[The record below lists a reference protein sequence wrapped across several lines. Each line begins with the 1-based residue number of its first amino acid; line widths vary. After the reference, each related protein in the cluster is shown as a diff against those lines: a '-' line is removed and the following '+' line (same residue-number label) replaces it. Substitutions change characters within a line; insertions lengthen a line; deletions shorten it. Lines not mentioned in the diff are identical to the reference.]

1 MLTISKPLS
10 AGQAQTYHQKE
21 FTAKEQNY
29 WSQRGIIAGEW
40 QGRLAGQFGLAGI
53 VSAEDFAKLSQGQH
67 PQTGEQ
73 LVRQRASYEYQDAD
87 GKTIKTMEHRAGWDA
102 TFSAPKSVSLTAL
115 VGGDERVREAH
126 RESVRVALDQL
137 EHYTQARIGGNHPP
151 ETTGKFIAAKFE
163 HDTARPVDGYVAP
176 QLHTHAVVFNVTE
189 RDNGQP
195 RAIQPQS
202 LFASQQF
209 ATAVYQSELTYKL
222 RQLGY
227 EITAGRSGAP
237 EIKGYTQEYLDA
249 SSPRSQQ
256 IREYLE
262 RTGRSGK
269 ESAEIAAHSTRDRKE
284 IHSPGEVMAAH
295 RKLAADFGHQA
306 EAVVRAAR
314 ERSQHR
320 EKPVNS
326 LERVR
331 ESLTFSRDKN
341 FEREAVVDE
350 RVLIRD
356 GLRRGMGEITHA
368 QVRANLEARLASGEF
383 QIVERPRGV
392 PGRQFTT
399 AKTIEAEHE
408 ILRRMREGQNH
419 VEPVLSRPQA
429 ITVADQHPHLNR
441 AQKSVVEDVLSSPDR
456 IQGIQGF
463 AGAGKT
469 TTLTAI
475 RGAAESQGYQVEGF
489 APTSRA
495 ARQLN
500 EAGIEAGTLQGFLAR
515 TAYSELE
522 RKHFY
527 LVDESSLASTNQIR
541 EFLSRLGPHDR
552 VLLIGDIR
560 QHQGVEAGRPFEQL
574 QEAGMH
580 TAKLDE
586 IVRQQDPALKSA
598 VEMLA
603 TGQVSAALDALQ
615 QQGRVKEIPNAE
627 DRVRA
632 IAKCYL
638 ESPENTLIVSPDNAS
653 RQELNAAVRQELKA
667 TGTIAPEDHRF
678 LVLVQ
683 RQDLTGAERSWAS
696 HYEMNDVVRYARG
709 SKAIGIAATAYAS
722 VVAIDPAANQLTVEK
737 TNQELATY
745 DPRRLT
751 GVSVYQEID
760 REFSVGDR
768 IQFTA
773 PDKSLGVAN
782 RDLATIQ
789 AIHPDGRLSARL
801 DNNRQIE
808 FNVGEHRHFDHGYAV
823 TSHSSQGFTAER
835 VLVHAD
841 TSVHPDLLNSRFGYV
856 SISRASH
863 EATLFTDDMAKLG
876 PQLGADVSKTSA
888 LEINQPSSIG
898 LGIGIGALIR
908 CQPFKV
914 EKSRWCQNDDHPGE
928 LRPYPAPKSSTS

>member
-10 AGQAQTYHQKE
+10 AGQAQSYHQKE

-29 WSQRGIIAGEW
+29 WSHRGVIAGEW
-40 QGRLAGQFGLAGI
+40 QGRLAGQFGLAGA

-67 PQTGEQ
+67 PRTGEQ
-73 LVRQRASYEYQDAD
+73 IVRQRASYEYQDAD
-87 GKTIKTMEHRAGWDA
+87 GKIIKTMEHRAGWDA

-189 RDNGQP
+189 RDNSQP

-209 ATAVYQSELTYKL
+209 ATAIYQSELTYKL
-222 RQLGY
+222 RQFGY
-227 EITAGRSGAP
+227 EITTGRSGAP

-269 ESAEIAAHSTRDRKE
+269 EAAEIAAHSTRDRKD
-284 IHSPGEVMAAH
+284 IHSPGEIMAAH

-314 ERSQHR
+314 ERSQHQ
-320 EKPVNS
+320 EEPVNS
-326 LERVR
+326 FERVR

-350 RVLIRD
+350 RALIRD
-356 GLRRGMGEITHA
+356 GLRRGMGEVTHT

-383 QIVERPRGV
+383 QVVDRPRGV

-399 AKTIEAEHE
+399 AKTIAAEHE

-456 IQGIQGF
+456 VQGIQGF

-469 TTLTAI
+469 TTLTVL
-475 RGAAESQGYQVEGF
+475 RSAAERQGYNVEGF

-500 EAGIEAGTLQGFLAR
+500 EAGIEAGTLQGFLTR
-515 TAYSELE
+515 TANPDLQKE
-522 RKHFY
+522 KHFY
-527 LVDESSLASTNQIR
+527 FVDESSLASTNQIR
-541 EFLSRLGPHDR
+541 VFLSRLAPEDR

-615 QQGRVKEIPNAE
+615 QQGRVKEIPNRE
-627 DRVRA
+627 ERVRA
-632 IAKCYL
+632 IAKSFV
-638 ESPENTLIVSPDNAS
+638 ESPANTLILSPDNAS
-653 RQELNAAVRQELKA
+653 RRQLNVAVRQELQA
-667 TGTIAPEDHRF
+667 IGTVDPEDHTFR
-678 LVLVQ
+678 VLVQ
-683 RQDLTGAERSWAS
+683 RQDMTGAERSWAS
-696 HYEMNDVVRYARG
+696 HYEIDDVVRYTRG
-709 SKAIGIAATAYAS
+709 SKAIGIEAAAYAS
-722 VVAIDPAANQLTVEK
+722 VVAINPAANQLTVEK
-737 TNQELATY
+737 ANRELSTY

-751 GVSVYQEID
+751 GVSVYREID
-760 REFSVGDR
+760 RQFSVGDR
-768 IQFTA
+768 VQFTA

-782 RDLATIQ
+782 RDLGVIESIA
-789 AIHPDGRLSARL
+789 PNGEVSVRL
-801 DNNRQIE
+801 DNNRQTE
-808 FNVGEHRHFDHGYAV
+808 FNAGDHRHFDHGYAV
-823 TSHSSQGFTAER
+823 TSHSSQGLTAER

-863 EATLFTDDMAKLG
+863 QATLFTDDMAKLA

-888 LEINQPSSIG
+888 LDLNPSPSVAQG
-898 LGIGIGALIR
+898 LGIAI
-908 CQPFKV
+908 
-914 EKSRWCQNDDHPGE
+914 
-928 LRPYPAPKSSTS
+928 

>member
-29 WSQRGIIAGEW
+29 WSQRGVIAGEW
-40 QGRLAGQFGLAGI
+40 QGRLAGQFGLAGS

-73 LVRQRASYEYQDAD
+73 LARQRASYEYRDAD

-115 VGGDERVREAH
+115 VGGDPRVREAH
-126 RESVRVALDQL
+126 RESARVALDQL

-151 ETTGKFIAAKFE
+151 ETTGRFIAAKFE

-202 LFASQQF
+202 LFGSQQF
-209 ATAVYQSELTYKL
+209 ATAIYQSELTYRL

-227 EITAGRSGAP
+227 EITTGRSGAP

-269 ESAEIAAHSTRDRKE
+269 EAAEIAAHSTRDRKE

-295 RKLAADFGHQA
+295 RKLAAHFGNQA
-306 EAVVRAAR
+306 ETVVRAAR
-314 ERSQHR
+314 ERSQHQ

-326 LERVR
+326 FDRVR

-350 RVLIRD
+350 RSLIRD

-368 QVRANLEARLASGEF
+368 QVCANLEARLASGEF
-383 QIVERPRGV
+383 QIVERSQGV

-399 AKTIEAEHE
+399 AKTIEAEQE
-408 ILRRMREGQNH
+408 ILCRMREGQNH
-419 VEPVLSRPQA
+419 VLPVLSRPQA
-429 ITVADQHPHLNR
+429 IALAGEHSHLNR
-441 AQKSVVEDVLSSPDR
+441 AQKTVVEDVLSSPDR

-463 AGAGKT
+463 AGTGKT
-469 TTLTAI
+469 TTLTVL
-475 RGAAESQGYQVEGF
+475 RSAAETQGHQVEGF

-500 EAGIEAGTLQGFLAR
+500 EAGFEAGTLQGFLAR
-515 TAYSELE
+515 AANRDAPEQ
-522 RKHFY
+522 KHFY
-527 LVDESSLASTNQIR
+527 FVDESSLSSTNQMR
-541 EFLSRLGPHDR
+541 EFLARLGPHDR

-574 QEAGMH
+574 QDAGMR
-580 TAKLDE
+580 TARLDK
-586 IVRQQDPALKSA
+586 IVRQKDSALKST
-598 VEMLA
+598 VELLA
-603 TGQVSAALDALQ
+603 TGQVSAALAALQ

-627 DRVRA
+627 ERVRT
-632 IAKCYL
+632 IAKSYV

-653 RQELNAAVRQELKA
+653 RRELNVAVRRELKA
-667 TGTIAPEDHRF
+667 TGALAPEDHTFR
-678 LVLVQ
+678 VLVQ
-683 RQDLTGAERSWAS
+683 RQDMTGAERSWAS
-696 HYEMNDVVRYARG
+696 HYEIDDVVRYTRG
-709 SKAIGIAATAYAS
+709 SKAIGIEAAAYAS
-722 VVAIDPAANQLTVEK
+722 VVAIDPARNQLTVEK
-737 TNQELATY
+737 ANQELATY

-751 GVSVYQEID
+751 GVSVYREIE

-773 PDKSLGVAN
+773 PDKSLGIAN
-782 RDLATIQ
+782 RDLAAIE
-789 AIHPDGRLSARL
+789 AIHPDGRLSVRL
-801 DNNRQIE
+801 DNSRQLE
-808 FNVGEHRHFDHGYAV
+808 FSATDHRHFDHGYAV
-823 TSHSSQGFTAER
+823 TSHSAQGLTAER

-888 LEINQPSSIG
+888 LEINQASSVAR
-898 LGIGIGALIR
+898 GIGIGL
-908 CQPFKV
+908 
-914 EKSRWCQNDDHPGE
+914 
-928 LRPYPAPKSSTS
+928 

>member
-29 WSQRGIIAGEW
+29 WSQRGVIAGEW
-40 QGRLAGQFGLAGI
+40 QGRLAGQFGLAGT

-102 TFSAPKSVSLTAL
+102 TFSAAKSVSLTAL
-115 VGGDERVREAH
+115 VGGDERLREAH

-137 EHYTQARIGGNHPP
+137 EHYAQARIGGNNPP

-176 QLHTHAVVFNVTE
+176 QLHTHAVVFNITE

-209 ATAVYQSELTYKL
+209 ATAIYQSELTYRL

-227 EITAGRSGAP
+227 EITTGRSGAP

-262 RTGRSGK
+262 HTGRSGK
-269 ESAEIAAHSTRDRKE
+269 EAAEIAAHSTRDRKG

-314 ERSQHR
+314 ERSQNQ

-326 LERVR
+326 FERVR

-350 RVLIRD
+350 RALIRD
-356 GLRRGMGEITHA
+356 GLRRGMGEITHG

-383 QIVERPRGV
+383 RIVERPQCA

-408 ILRRMREGQNH
+408 ILRRMREGQNQ
-419 VEPVLSRPQA
+419 VEPALSRPHA
-429 ITVADQHPHLNR
+429 IAVADQYSHLNR
-441 AQKSVVEDVLSSPDR
+441 AQKSVVEDVLSSRDR

-469 TTLTAI
+469 TTLTVL
-475 RGAAESQGYQVEGF
+475 RTAAERWGYQVEGF

-500 EAGIEAGTLQGFLAR
+500 EAGIEAETLQSFLAR
-515 TAYSELE
+515 GQDRE
-522 RKHFY
+522 RNPEQKRFFFI
-527 LVDESSLASTNQIR
+527 DESSLASTNQIR
-541 EFLSRLGPHDR
+541 EFLSRLGPDDR

-574 QEAGMH
+574 QEAGMR

-615 QQGRVKEIPNAE
+615 QQGRVKEIPKRE
-627 DRVRA
+627 ERVRA
-632 IAKCYL
+632 IARTYV

-653 RQELNAAVRQELKA
+653 RRQLNLAVRQELKA
-667 TGTIAPEDHRF
+667 IGTIAPEDHTFR
-678 LVLVQ
+678 VLIQ
-683 RQDLTGAERSWAS
+683 RQDMTGAERSWAS
-696 HYEMNDVVRYARG
+696 HYEINDVVRYARG
-709 SKAIGIAATAYAS
+709 SKAIGIEAAAYAS
-722 VVAIDPAANQLTVEK
+722 VVAINPAANQLTVQK
-737 TNQELATY
+737 PNGELVTY

-751 GVSVYQEID
+751 GVSVYREIE
-760 REFSVGDR
+760 REFSVGER
-768 IQFTA
+768 LQFTA

-782 RDLATIQ
+782 RDLATIES
-789 AIHPDGRLSARL
+789 IHPDGRLSARL
-801 DNNRQIE
+801 DDRRQIE
-808 FNVGEHRHFDHGYAV
+808 FNAGEHRHFDHGYAV
-823 TSHSSQGFTAER
+823 TSHSSQGLTAER

-841 TSVHPDLLNSRFGYV
+841 SSVHPDLLNSRFGYV

-863 EATLFTDDMAKLG
+863 DATLFTDDMAKLSH
-876 PQLGADVSKTSA
+876 QLGADVSKTSA
-888 LEINQPSSIG
+888 LEINQASSIGNG
-898 LGIGIGALIR
+898 LGIGL
-908 CQPFKV
+908 
-914 EKSRWCQNDDHPGE
+914 
-928 LRPYPAPKSSTS
+928 

>member
-29 WSQRGIIAGEW
+29 WSQQGVIAGEW
-40 QGRLAGQFGLAGI
+40 QGRLAGQFGLAGT
-53 VSAEDFAKLSQGQH
+53 VSTEDFAKLSQGQH

-73 LVRQRASYEYQDAD
+73 LVRQRASYEYQDAE

-115 VGGDERVREAH
+115 VGGDDRVREAH

-137 EHYTQARIGGNHPP
+137 EHYTQARIGGNHRP

-176 QLHTHAVVFNVTE
+176 QLHTHAVVFNLTE

-209 ATAVYQSELTYKL
+209 ATAIYQSELTYKL

-227 EITAGRSGAP
+227 EITTGRSGAP

-269 ESAEIAAHSTRDRKE
+269 EAAEIAAHSTRDRKE

-306 EAVVRAAR
+306 DAVVREAR
-314 ERSQHR
+314 ERSQHQ
-320 EKPVNS
+320 ENPVNS
-326 LERVR
+326 LDRVR

-350 RVLIRD
+350 RALIRD
-356 GLRRGMGEITHA
+356 GLRRGMGEITHG
-368 QVRANLEARLASGEF
+368 QVRANLSARLASGEF
-383 QIVERPRGV
+383 QIVDRPQGV

-408 ILRRMREGQNH
+408 IIRRMREGQH
-419 VEPVLSRPQA
+419 YAEPAFSRSDA
-429 ITVADQHPHLNR
+429 IALADQHRHFNH
-441 AQKSVVEDVLSSPDR
+441 AQKSVIEDVLSSPDR

-463 AGAGKT
+463 AGSGKT
-469 TTLTAI
+469 TALTAI
-475 RGAAESQGYQVEGF
+475 RTSLETKGYQVEGL

-495 ARQLN
+495 SRQLN
-500 EAGIEAGTLQGFLAR
+500 EAGVHAGTLQGFLAR
-515 TAYSELE
+515 AADPDAAGQK
-522 RKHFY
+522 RFY
-527 LVDESSLASTNQIR
+527 FVDESSLASTNQMR
-541 EFLSRLGPHDR
+541 EFLARIGANDR

-574 QEAGMH
+574 QEAGMR

-586 IVRQQDPALKSA
+586 IVRQQDAALKSA

-603 TGQVSAALDALQ
+603 TGQVSAALDALR
-615 QQGRVKEIPNAE
+615 QQGRIKEIPDRE
-627 DRVRA
+627 DRVRT
-632 IAKCYL
+632 IAKSYID
-638 ESPENTLIVSPDNAS
+638 SPENTLIVSPDNAS
-653 RQELNAAVRQELKA
+653 RRELNVAVRQELKA
-667 TGTIAPEDHRF
+667 NGTLALEDHKF
-678 LVLVQ
+678 GVLVQ
-683 RQDLTGAERSWAS
+683 RQDMTGAERSWAS
-696 HYEMNDVVRYARG
+696 HYEIDDVVRYARG
-709 SKAIGIAATAYAS
+709 SKTVGIEAAAYAS
-722 VVAIDPAANQLTVEK
+722 VVAIDPAANLLTVEK
-737 TNQELATY
+737 PNQELVTY

-751 GVSVYQEID
+751 GVSVYREIE

-782 RDLATIQ
+782 RDLATIE
-789 AIHPDGRLSARL
+789 AIHPDGRLSARV

-808 FNVGEHRHFDHGYAV
+808 FSASQHRHFDHGYAV
-823 TSHSSQGFTAER
+823 TSHSSQGLTAER
-835 VLVHAD
+835 VLIHAD
-841 TSVHPDLLNSRFGYV
+841 TKVHPDLLNSRFAYV

-863 EATLFTDDMAKLG
+863 EATLFTDDVTKLG
-876 PQLGADVSKTSA
+876 PRLGVDVSKTSA
-888 LEINQPSSIG
+888 LETSQSLSIG
-898 LGIGIGALIR
+898 NGIEIGL
-908 CQPFKV
+908 
-914 EKSRWCQNDDHPGE
+914 
-928 LRPYPAPKSSTS
+928 

>member
-10 AGQAQTYHQKE
+10 AGQAQSYHQKE

-29 WSQRGIIAGEW
+29 WSQRGVIAGEW
-40 QGRLAGQFGLAGI
+40 QGRLAGHFGLAGV
-53 VSAEDFAKLSQGQH
+53 VSTEDFGKLSQGQH
-67 PQTGEQ
+67 PQTGEK

-87 GKTIKTMEHRAGWDA
+87 GKTVKTMEHRAGWDA

-115 VGGDERVREAH
+115 VGGDEHVREAH
-126 RESVRVALDQL
+126 RESVRIALDQL

-151 ETTGKFIAAKFE
+151 ETTGRFIVAKFE

-249 SSPRSQQ
+249 SSRRSRQ
-256 IREYLE
+256 IREYLK

-269 ESAEIAAHSTRDRKE
+269 EAAEIAAHSTRDRKE

-295 RKLAADFGHQA
+295 RRLAADFGHQA
-306 EAVVRAAR
+306 DAVVSAAR
-314 ERSQHR
+314 ERSQHQKR
-320 EKPVNS
+320 PVNV
-326 LERVR
+326 LDRVR
-331 ESLTFSRDKN
+331 ESLTFARDKN

-350 RVLIRD
+350 RALIRD

-368 QVRANLEARLASGEF
+368 QVRANLETRLASGEF
-383 QIVERPRGV
+383 KIVERTQGV
-392 PGRQFTT
+392 PGRQYTT

-408 ILRRMREGQNH
+408 IISTMREGQNH
-419 VEPVLSRPQA
+419 AKPILSRPHA
-429 ITVADQHPHLNR
+429 IALADQHSHLNH
-441 AQKSVVEDVLSSPDR
+441 AQKSVIEDVLSSPDR

-463 AGAGKT
+463 AGSGKT
-469 TTLTAI
+469 TALAVI
-475 RGAAESQGYQVEGF
+475 RSAAESQGYQVEGF

-500 EAGIEAGTLQGFLAR
+500 DAGIESGTLQGFLAR
-515 TAYSELE
+515 AANPDLPEQ
-522 RKHFY
+522 RHFY
-527 LVDESSLASTNQIR
+527 LVDESSLASTNQMR
-541 EFLSRLGPHDR
+541 EFLSRLGPDDR

-574 QEAGMH
+574 QEAGMR

-615 QQGRVKEIPNAE
+615 QQGRVKEIPNRE
-627 DRVRA
+627 ERVRA
-632 IAKCYL
+632 IANTYL

-653 RQELNAAVRQELKA
+653 RRQLNVAVRQELKA
-667 TGTIAPEDHRF
+667 IGIVAPEDHTFR
-678 LVLVQ
+678 VLVQ
-683 RQDLTGAERSWAS
+683 RQDMTGAERSWAS
-696 HYEMNDVVRYARG
+696 HYEVNDVIRYTRG
-709 SKAIGIAATAYAS
+709 SKAIGIGTGVYAS
-722 VVAIDPAANQLTVEK
+722 VVAIDPAVNLLTVEK

-751 GVSVYQEID
+751 GVSIYQEID

-782 RDLATIQ
+782 RDLAIIE
-789 AIHPDGRLSARL
+789 AIHPDGRVSVRF
-801 DNNRQIE
+801 DNNRHIE
-808 FNVGEHRHFDHGYAV
+808 FNAMEHRHFDHGYAV
-823 TSHSSQGFTAER
+823 TSHSSQGLTAER

-841 TSVHPDLLNSRFGYV
+841 TSVHPDLLNSRFAYV

-863 EATLFTDDMAKLG
+863 EATLFTDDMAKLA

-888 LEINQPSSIG
+888 VEISQVSNVAQG
-898 LGIGIGALIR
+898 FGIG
-908 CQPFKV
+908 
-914 EKSRWCQNDDHPGE
+914 N
-928 LRPYPAPKSSTS
+928 

>member
-29 WSQRGIIAGEW
+29 WSQRGVIAGEW
-40 QGRLAGQFGLAGI
+40 QGRMTGQFGLAGT

-87 GKTIKTMEHRAGWDA
+87 GKTIRTMEHRAGWDA

-115 VGGDERVREAH
+115 VGGDQRVREAH
-126 RESVRVALDQL
+126 RQSVSVALDQL
-137 EHYTQARIGGNHPP
+137 ERYTQARIGGNHPP
-151 ETTGKFIAAKFE
+151 ETTGRFVAAKFE

-176 QLHTHAVVFNVTE
+176 QLHTHAVVFNITE
-189 RDNGQP
+189 RNNGQP

-209 ATAVYQSELTYKL
+209 ATAIYQSELTYRL

-269 ESAEIAAHSTRDRKE
+269 EAAEIAAHSTRDRKE
-284 IHSPGEVMAAH
+284 INSPGEVMAAH

-306 EAVVRAAR
+306 DVVVRAAR
-314 ERSQHR
+314 ERSQYQ
-320 EKPVNS
+320 EKAVNS
-326 LERVR
+326 FDRVR

-350 RVLIRD
+350 RALIRD

-368 QVRANLEARLASGEF
+368 QVRANLDARLASGEF
-383 QIVERPRGV
+383 KIVERPQSI
-392 PGRQFTT
+392 PSRQFTT
-399 AKTIEAEHE
+399 AKTIEAEHD
-408 ILRRMREGQNH
+408 ILRRMREGQNRI
-419 VEPVLSRPQA
+419 EPVISRAQA
-429 ITVADQHPHLNR
+429 IALADQHSHLNQ
-441 AQKSVVEDVLSSPDR
+441 AQKGVVEDVLRSRDR

-469 TTLTAI
+469 TTLTVL
-475 RGAAESQGYQVEGF
+475 RGAAEKQGYQAEGF

-500 EAGIEAGTLQGFLAR
+500 DAGIEAETLQAFLAR
-515 TAYSELE
+515 APNSDLREQ
-522 RKHFY
+522 KHFY
-527 LVDESSLASTNQIR
+527 FVDESSLSSTNQMR
-541 EFLSRLGPHDR
+541 EFLARIGPHDR

-574 QEAGMH
+574 QEAGMR
-580 TAKLDE
+580 TATLDE
-586 IVRQQDPALKSA
+586 IVRQKDPALKST
-598 VEMLA
+598 VELLA
-603 TGQVSAALDALQ
+603 TGQVSAALDALH
-615 QQGRVKEIPNAE
+615 QQGRVKEIPNTTE
-627 DRVRA
+627 RVRT
-632 IAKCYL
+632 IAKSYVEAP
-638 ESPENTLIVSPDNAS
+638 ESTLIVSPDNAS
-653 RQELNAAVRQELKA
+653 RRELNVAVRLELKA
-667 TGTIAPEDHRF
+667 NGVLASEDHTFR
-678 LVLVQ
+678 VLVQ
-683 RQDLTGAERSWAS
+683 RQDMTGAERSWAT
-696 HYEMNDVVRYARG
+696 HYENGDVVRYTRG
-709 SKAIGIAATAYAS
+709 SKAVGIEAAAYAT
-722 VVAIDPAANQLTVEK
+722 VVAIDPAANLLTVEK
-737 TNQELATY
+737 ANHELATY

-751 GVSVYQEID
+751 GVSVY
-760 REFSVGDR
+760 REMERELSVGDR

-782 RDLATIQ
+782 RDMA
-789 AIHPDGRLSARL
+789 AIEAIRPDGRLSVRL

-808 FNVGEHRHFDHGYAV
+808 FSSNEHRHLDHGYAV
-823 TSHSSQGFTAER
+823 TSHSSQGLTAER

-841 TSVHPDLLNSRFGYV
+841 TSVHPDLLNSRFAYV

-863 EATLFTDDMAKLG
+863 DATLFTDDVAKLR
-876 PQLGADVSKTSA
+876 PQLGAEVSKTSA
-888 LEINQPSSIG
+888 LEINQASSIAH
-898 LGIGIGALIR
+898 GIG
-908 CQPFKV
+908 
-914 EKSRWCQNDDHPGE
+914 
-928 LRPYPAPKSSTS
+928 LRI